1 MALPYRTRFTLHA
14 LALAA
19 LHATS
24 TGQTAE
30 QVTITGRLEP
40 LPASVAGFGDT
51 PLVKSPFQALS
62 LSRSLLEDHG
72 ADALSALTR
81 LDASITDA
89 YNAPGYWSAL
99 TVRGFVL
106 DNRYNYLRDGLPIN
120 AETAIALENKERIE
134 VLKGTSGAQAG
145 TSAPGGLAN
154 LVVKRPRGS
163 DQSVVFL
170 GWSGRG
176 NFKAATDLERRLG
189 DGDALG
195 LRLNAAVESLD
206 PQVRDSKGRRHLLAL
221 AGSAQ
226 PTSDRRFDAEIEISH
241 QSQPSMAGFSLLGN
255 RVPSA
260 RDIDPRLNLNNQAW
274 SQPVVFNGTT
284 ASLRWTETLGADWQL
299 QAHVMSQRLR
309 TDDRI
314 AFPYGCSA
322 EEQWDRYCSDG
333 SFDLYDYRSENE
345 RRDTLAGALTLKG
358 RAQWWGLSHELST
371 GLSWS
376 DFRLHPNE
384 QIYQWAGIGQID
396 GSVQVGEPA
405 PDPYIAAGRHERST
419 ELHLRDHLAITQD
432 TGLWLGLRHSALD
445 RSSEATDT
453 DYRQSF
459 TTPWIALSHQ
469 WTDALLVY
477 GSWGQGVESDVAPNL
492 PHFTNAG
499 QPLPALKSE
508 QVELGLKFSQA
519 HWNASL
525 TAFDIRRPQSLDL
538 CDDTAATCTRL
549 IDGNARHR
557 GVEASGELHS
567 GQLTLQASG
576 MWLRARREGASN
588 DATNG
593 LIPPNVAER
602 SARLMAGWQFTAI
615 TGLSAHAS
623 VSYEGPRY
631 VLRDDN
637 SISIPGWTTV
647 GLATR
652 YATRALG
659 HEWLLRAGVD
669 NLFDRRAWRE
679 SPHQFGHAYLYP
691 LEPRSFRIS
700 FQTSL

>member
-1 MALPYRTRFTLHA
+1 MAMQTVSRFTLHA

-19 LHATS
+19 VHTTCA
-24 TGQTAE
+24 GQAAE
-30 QVTITGRLEP
+30 QVTITGRIEP

-51 PLVKSPFQALS
+51 APSKSPFQALS
-62 LSRSLLEDHG
+62 LSRSLLEDQG
-72 ADALSALTR
+72 ANALSALTR
-81 LDASITDA
+81 LDASIADA

-106 DNRYNYLRDGLPIN
+106 DNHYNYLRDGLPIN
-120 AETAIALENKERIE
+120 AETTIALENKERIE

-163 DQSVVFL
+163 DQSVVYL
-170 GWSGRG
+170 GWSERG
-176 NFKAATDLERRLG
+176 SLKAATDLERRFG
-189 DGDALG
+189 DGGALG

-206 PQVRDSKGRRHLLAL
+206 PQLHDAKGQRHLLAL

-226 PTSDRRFDAEIEISH
+226 PTADRRFDAEIEISH
-241 QSQPSMAGFSLLGN
+241 QSQPSMPGFSMLGN

-260 RDIDPRLNLNNQAW
+260 HDIDPRLNLNNQAW
-274 SQPVVFNGTT
+274 SKPVVFDGTT

-299 QAHVMSQRLR
+299 QAQVMSQRLR

-314 AFPYGCSA
+314 AFPYGCTA
-322 EEQWDRYCSDG
+322 EAQWDRYCSDG

-345 RRDTLAGALTLKG
+345 RRDTLAGSLTLNG
-358 RAQWWGLSHELST
+358 RAQWWGLTHRLST
-371 GLSWS
+371 GLQWS

-396 GSVQVGEPA
+396 GSVQVDAPVPEP
-405 PDPYIAAGRHERST
+405 YTTAGRHERST
-419 ELHLRDHLAITQD
+419 ELHLRDHLALTQD

-445 RSSEATDT
+445 RSSEATGT

-459 TTPWIALSHQ
+459 TTPWVALSHQ

-492 PHFTNAG
+492 PNYTNAG

-508 QVELGLKFSQA
+508 QVELGLKYSQA
-519 HWNASL
+519 NWNASL
-525 TAFDIRRPQSLDL
+525 TAFDIRRPMPLDL
-538 CDDTAATCTRL
+538 CDDAGTCTHRV
-549 IDGNARHR
+549 DGNARHR
-557 GVEASGELHS
+557 GLEASGELHS

-576 MWLRARREGASN
+576 MWLRARREGATN
-588 DATNG
+588 EADNG
-593 LIPPNVAER
+593 LTPPNVAER
-602 SARLMAGWQFTAI
+602 SARLMAGWQFTEI
-615 TGLSAHAS
+615 PGLNAQAS
-623 VSYEGPRY
+623 LSYEGPRY
-631 VLRDDN
+631 VLPDN
-637 SISIPGWTTV
+637 SARIPGWTTV
-647 GLATR
+647 GLAAR
-652 YATRALG
+652 YATRAMG

-669 NLFDRRAWRE
+669 NLFNRRAWRE
-679 SPHQFGHAYLYP
+679 SPYQFSHAYLYP
-691 LEPRSFRIS
+691 LEPRSFRLS
-700 FQTSL
+700 LQTSL